1 MIDGNVEVDDL
12 SAGMDARIGTP
23 SACGLD
29 IGAVEMGKYALEFP
43 LHSAQGGLSCPA
55 GEILAVVG
63 DCGAET
69 TQPATSG
76 GGL

>member
-1 MIDGNVEVDDL
+1 MIDGYVEVDDL

-29 IGAVEMGKYALEFP
+29 LGAVQVGKYSLEFP
-43 LHSAQGGLSCPA
+43 LHSAQGSLSCPA
-55 GEILAVVG
+55 GEVLAVVRDRG
-63 DCGAET
+63 PET
-69 TQPATSG
+69 TQPATIG